1 MAIEKKILGSVL
13 ELPGRLP
20 IQHLNSILPQHTNI
34 YFYFSDHSS
43 ICHVNNLQ
51 YFDVRQDY
59 SVWANFSDSNQSSEY
74 VTEAKFGQK
83 ISWRLSIYYIWVPP
97 QRTWERFKRCITQ
110 FCTESQHSGKSLH
123 LIILKNWQKICKR
136 NSSLVCLI
144 SAAMMSWVQVWV
156 DFTLF
161 TNA

>member
-1 MAIEKKILGSVL
+1 M
-13 ELPGRLP
+13 
-20 IQHLNSILPQHTNI
+20 
-34 YFYFSDHSS
+34 FYFSDHSS

-110 FCTESQHSGKSLH
+110 FCTESQHSGKNLH
-123 LIILKNWQKICKR
+123 LVIWQI
-136 NSSLVCLI
+136 SSLSKGQFISKADLKVFIWTKNQRKHFCI
-144 SAAMMSWVQVWV
+144 SALVSKMSQLKRIMAHYHANEW
-156 DFTLF
+156 LSII
-161 TNA
+161 